1 MIQAIHIIA
10 LSNRGFV
17 ERQLQGVFCGGRCGP
32 RRDSFWNGQGLG
44 DPAA

>member
-1 MIQAIHIIA
+1 MIEAIHILA

-17 ERQLQGVFCGGRCGP
+17 ARQLQGVFCGGRCEP
-32 RRDSFWNGQGLG
+32 RRDSFWNGWGL